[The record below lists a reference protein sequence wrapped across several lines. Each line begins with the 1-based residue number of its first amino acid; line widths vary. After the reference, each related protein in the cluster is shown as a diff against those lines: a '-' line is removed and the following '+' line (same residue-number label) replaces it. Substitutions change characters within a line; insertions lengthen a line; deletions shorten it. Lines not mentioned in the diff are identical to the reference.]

1 MLNFMLFICEWIYF
15 FICIMFLQ
23 WRVHSLYK
31 INDWIGNQLG
41 NSSTTN
47 SEMSQMSNHKIIQ
60 FIHRVCSFQFQFQF
74 LKFKWFGAPKW
85 NSAFLVN
92 FDVKESDRGK
102 NEYIHFGV
110 GWNRSQCL
118 VMYYIAIDLHCFHYW
133 PLSFSNI
140 KKIAHTCRESRRAKN
155 SLWNVACF
163 NFQYI
168 SCDLFVCNKAI
179 LCRPG
184 WLSKWL

>member
-1 MLNFMLFICEWIYF
+1 MLFICEWIYF

-60 FIHRVCSFQFQFQF
+60 FFHRVCSFQFQFQF

-110 GWNRSQCL
+110 GRNRSQCL

-140 KKIAHTCRESRRAKN
+140 KKNSAHMQRIETSEKLAMKCCVLQFSVYFM
-155 SLWNVACF
+155 W
-163 NFQYI
+163 
-168 SCDLFVCNKAI
+168 FVRLQQGNPMSTR
-179 LCRPG
+179 LT
-184 WLSKWL
+184 L